1 MKKFFRIITL
11 VLALTTLLISAN
23 VASAKEID
31 STNGSSEDLSNECFL
46 EFPGEENVIDL
57 YRKEIHKRMNKSIMG
72 YSFVTDEEYK
82 LLEDNGYDV
91 IAEEN
96 TVLKYNKRYG
106 SIERFYFPVIYK
118 TLNGIEMWYVNY
130 DGEVRVEVITGKIS
144 SGYLWQKRGNVHYN
158 SNDEDQVLISCTYFV
173 ITYDNSNGCIS
184 VWEMGENIRNHYIPA
199 NSIYAGKSDNE
210 GFIFRYD
217 SDIYAVRDYGCY
229 THEFG
234 VRVIA
239 HNVEFVISTDYE
251 ADDPDT
257 YSQPLFLMK
266 DGTVKC
272 YCTFYSDEIT
282 PPDDVENLIDVR
294 FENGFNL

>member
-11 VLALTTLLISAN
+11 VLAFTTLLISAN

-31 STNGSSEDLSNECFL
+31 STNDLSKILTNESFL
-46 EFPGEENVIDL
+46 ELSSDEKMIDS
-57 YRKEIHKRMNKSIMG
+57 YRKEIHKRMNMSIMG
-72 YSFVTDEEYK
+72 YSFVTYEEQK

-91 IAEEN
+91 IIEEN
-96 TVLKYNKRYG
+96 MALKYNKRHG
-106 SIERFYFPVIYK
+106 TIQRFYFPVLYK
-118 TLNGIEMWYVNY
+118 TQNGIEMWYVDY
-130 DGEVRVEVITGKIS
+130 DGEVRVEGIVGKLS
-144 SGYLWQKRGNVHYN
+144 SGYVWQKRGNVHYN
-158 SNDEDQVLISCTYFV
+158 SNDDDVLVSCTYYA
-173 ITYDNSNGCIS
+173 ITYDNSTGCIS
-184 VWEMGENIRNHYIPA
+184 VWEMGNNLRKHYVPT

-210 GFIFRYD
+210 GFIFRNE
-217 SDIYAVRDYGCY
+217 SDVYAVRDYGCY

-272 YCTFYSDEIT
+272 YCTFYSDELSR
-282 PPDDVENLIDVR
+282 PDDDENLIDVH

>member
-11 VLALTTLLISAN
+11 VLALITLLISAN
-23 VASAKEID
+23 AASAMEID
-31 STNGSSEDLSNECFL
+31 STNGSSEKSGNECFL
-46 EFPGEENVIDL
+46 EFPGEENVMDS
-57 YRKEIHKRMNKSIMG
+57 YRKEICKRMNRSIME
-72 YSFVTDEEYK
+72 YSFVTDEEYE
-82 LLEDNGYDV
+82 LLKDNGYDV
-91 IAEEN
+91 IEEEN
-96 TVLKYNKRYG
+96 LVLKYNKRHG
-106 SIERFYFPVIYK
+106 SIQRFYFPVIYK
-118 TLNGIEMWYVNY
+118 TQNGIEMWYVDY

-144 SGYLWQKRGNVHYN
+144 SGYIWQERGNVHYN
-158 SNDEDQVLISCTYFV
+158 SNNDDQVLISCTYFA
-173 ITYDNSNGCIS
+173 ITYDNSTGCIS
-184 VWEMGENIRNHYIPA
+184 VWEVGDNIRKHYVPA

-210 GFIFRYD
+210 GFIFRND
-217 SDIYAVRDYGCY
+217 SDVYAVRDYGCY

-257 YSQPLFLMK
+257 YSQPLFFMK

-272 YCTFYSDEIT
+272 YCTFHTDRETT
-282 PPDDVENLIDVR
+282 PDSVENLIDVR

>member
-11 VLALTTLLISAN
+11 VLAFTTLLISAN

-31 STNGSSEDLSNECFL
+31 STNDLSKILTNESFL
-46 EFPGEENVIDL
+46 ELSSDEKMIDS
-57 YRKEIHKRMNKSIMG
+57 YRKEIHKRMNMSIMG
-72 YSFVTDEEYK
+72 YSFVTYEEQK

-91 IAEEN
+91 IIEEN
-96 TVLKYNKRYG
+96 MALKYNKRHG
-106 SIERFYFPVIYK
+106 TIQRFYFPVLYK
-118 TLNGIEMWYVNY
+118 TQNGIEMWYVDY
-130 DGEVRVEVITGKIS
+130 DGEVRVEGIVGKLS
-144 SGYLWQKRGNVHYN
+144 SGYVWQKRGNVHYN
-158 SNDEDQVLISCTYFV
+158 SNDDDVLVSCTYYA
-173 ITYDNSNGCIS
+173 ITYDNSTGCIS
-184 VWEMGENIRNHYIPA
+184 VWEMGNNLRKHYVPT
-199 NSIYAGKSDNE
+199 NSIYAGKSGNE
-210 GFIFRYD
+210 GFIFRNE
-217 SDIYAVRDYGCY
+217 SDVYAVRDYGCY

-272 YCTFYSDEIT
+272 YCTFYSDELSR
-282 PPDDVENLIDVR
+282 PDDDKNLIDVR

>member
-11 VLALTTLLISAN
+11 VLAFTTLLISAN

-31 STNGSSEDLSNECFL
+31 STNDLSKILTNESFL
-46 EFPGEENVIDL
+46 ELSSDEKMIDS
-57 YRKEIHKRMNKSIMG
+57 YRKEIHKRMNMMSIMG
-72 YSFVTDEEYK
+72 YSFVTYEEQK

-91 IAEEN
+91 IIEEN
-96 TVLKYNKRYG
+96 MALKYNKRHG
-106 SIERFYFPVIYK
+106 TIQRFYFPVLYK
-118 TLNGIEMWYVNY
+118 TQNGIEMWYVDY
-130 DGEVRVEVITGKIS
+130 DGEVRVEGIVGKLS
-144 SGYLWQKRGNVHYN
+144 SGYVWQKRGNVHYN
-158 SNDEDQVLISCTYFV
+158 SNDDDVLVSCTYYA
-173 ITYDNSNGCIS
+173 ITYDNSTGCIS
-184 VWEMGENIRNHYIPA
+184 VWEMGNNLRKHYVPT
-199 NSIYAGKSDNE
+199 NSIYAGKSGNE
-210 GFIFRYD
+210 GFIFRNE
-217 SDIYAVRDYGCY
+217 SDVYAVRDYGCY

-272 YCTFYSDEIT
+272 YCTFYSDELSR
-282 PPDDVENLIDVR
+282 PDDDENLIDVR

>member
-11 VLALTTLLISAN
+11 VLAFTTLLISAN

-31 STNGSSEDLSNECFL
+31 STNDLSKILTNESFL
-46 EFPGEENVIDL
+46 ELSSDEKMIDS
-57 YRKEIHKRMNKSIMG
+57 YRKEIHKRMNMSIMG
-72 YSFVTDEEYK
+72 CSFVTYEEQK

-91 IAEEN
+91 IIEEN
-96 TVLKYNKRYG
+96 MALKYNKRHG
-106 SIERFYFPVIYK
+106 TIQRFYFPVLYK
-118 TLNGIEMWYVNY
+118 TQNGIEMWYVDY
-130 DGEVRVEVITGKIS
+130 DGEVRVEGIVGKLS
-144 SGYLWQKRGNVHYN
+144 SGYVWQKRGNVHYN
-158 SNDEDQVLISCTYFV
+158 SNDDDVLVSCTYYA
-173 ITYDNSNGCIS
+173 ITYDNSTGCIS
-184 VWEMGENIRNHYIPA
+184 VWEMGNNLRKHYVPT
-199 NSIYAGKSDNE
+199 NSIYAGKSGNE
-210 GFIFRYD
+210 GFIFRNE
-217 SDIYAVRDYGCY
+217 SDVYAVRDYGCY

-272 YCTFYSDEIT
+272 YCTFYSDELSR
-282 PPDDVENLIDVR
+282 PDDDENLIDVR

>member
-11 VLALTTLLISAN
+11 VLAFTTLLISAN

-31 STNGSSEDLSNECFL
+31 STNDLSKILTNESFL
-46 EFPGEENVIDL
+46 ELSSDEKMIDS
-57 YRKEIHKRMNKSIMG
+57 YRKEIHKRMNMSIMG
-72 YSFVTDEEYK
+72 YSFVTYEEQK

-91 IAEEN
+91 IIEEN
-96 TVLKYNKRYG
+96 MALKYNKRHG
-106 SIERFYFPVIYK
+106 TIQRFYFPVLYK
-118 TLNGIEMWYVNY
+118 TQNGIEMWYVDY
-130 DGEVRVEVITGKIS
+130 DGEVRVEGIVGKLS
-144 SGYLWQKRGNVHYN
+144 SGYAWQKRGNVHYN
-158 SNDEDQVLISCTYFV
+158 SNDDDVLVSCTYYA
-173 ITYDNSNGCIS
+173 ITYDNSTGCIS
-184 VWEMGENIRNHYIPA
+184 VWEMGNNLRKHYVPT

-210 GFIFRYD
+210 GFIFRNE
-217 SDIYAVRDYGCY
+217 SDVYAVRDYGCY

-272 YCTFYSDEIT
+272 YCTFYSDELSR
-282 PPDDVENLIDVR
+282 PDDDENLIDVR

>member
-11 VLALTTLLISAN
+11 VLAFTTLLISAN

-31 STNGSSEDLSNECFL
+31 STNDLSKILTNESFL
-46 EFPGEENVIDL
+46 ELSSDEKMIDS
-57 YRKEIHKRMNKSIMG
+57 YRKEIHKRMNMSIMG
-72 YSFVTDEEYK
+72 YSFVTYEEQK

-91 IAEEN
+91 IIEEN
-96 TVLKYNKRYG
+96 MALKYNKRHG
-106 SIERFYFPVIYK
+106 TIQRFYFPVLYK
-118 TLNGIEMWYVNY
+118 TQNGIEMWYVDY
-130 DGEVRVEVITGKIS
+130 DGEVRVEGIVGKLS
-144 SGYLWQKRGNVHYN
+144 SGYVWQKRGNVHYN
-158 SNDEDQVLISCTYFV
+158 SNDDDVLVSCTYYA
-173 ITYDNSNGCIS
+173 ITYDNSTGCIS
-184 VWEMGENIRNHYIPA
+184 VWEMGNNLRKHYVPT
-199 NSIYAGKSDNE
+199 NSIYAGKSGNE
-210 GFIFRYD
+210 GFIFRNE
-217 SDIYAVRDYGCY
+217 SDVYAVRDYGCY

-272 YCTFYSDEIT
+272 YCTFYSDELSR
-282 PPDDVENLIDVR
+282 PDDDENLIDVR

>member
-11 VLALTTLLISAN
+11 VLAFTTLLISAN

-31 STNGSSEDLSNECFL
+31 STNDFSKILTNESFLELSSEEKM
-46 EFPGEENVIDL
+46 IDS
-57 YRKEIHKRMNKSIMG
+57 YRKEIHKRMNMSIMG
-72 YSFVTDEEYK
+72 YSFVTYEEQK

-91 IAEEN
+91 IIEEN
-96 TVLKYNKRYG
+96 MALKYNKRHG
-106 SIERFYFPVIYK
+106 TIQRFYFPVLYK
-118 TLNGIEMWYVNY
+118 TQNGIEMWYVDY
-130 DGEVRVEVITGKIS
+130 DGEVRVEGIVGKLS
-144 SGYLWQKRGNVHYN
+144 SGYVWQKRGNVHYN
-158 SNDEDQVLISCTYFV
+158 SNDDDVLISCTYYA
-173 ITYDNSNGCIS
+173 ITYDNSTGCIS
-184 VWEMGENIRNHYIPA
+184 VWEMGNNLRKHYVPT
-199 NSIYAGKSDNE
+199 NSIYAGKSGNE
-210 GFIFRYD
+210 GFIFRNE
-217 SDIYAVRDYGCY
+217 SDVYAVRDYGCY

-272 YCTFYSDEIT
+272 YCTFYSDELSR
-282 PPDDVENLIDVR
+282 PDDDENLIDVR